1 MRYSLA
7 VVWLATSLVAAPA
20 PAAGSQRTFVSTS
33 GNDANTCSLVA
44 PCRSFQVAVDAVAPG
59 GEVIALDSGGYGGFL
74 IDKSVTVSA
83 APGVHAGISVGAPTT
98 SATGVRITA
107 GAEIVTLRNLTIT
120 RTGFGG
126 SFGVLADNAFLGEL
140 HVENLHIS
148 GFVIAATAGL
158 WFESNG
164 TLTVA
169 NSIMDDNYY
178 GVRVSPP
185 DFAIATVV
193 VRDTQLTRNIYGYSQ
208 DYGFGGGVTHSTIT
222 RTNASANNNI
232 GFYMNRTAT
241 DRMVLESCVASENG
255 LAGVVQ
261 GSGFLVLS
269 GNSITGNGTGVQIT
283 GGSAQT
289 RGNNTIVQNG
299 TDVDG
304 TLIVIRGGGT

>member
-7 VVWLATSLVAAPA
+7 LVCLATSLVAAPA
-20 PAAGSQRTFVSTS
+20 SAAGSQRTFVSAS
-33 GNDANTCSLVA
+33 GSDANPCSLVA

-59 GEVIALDSGGYGGFL
+59 GEVIALDSGGYGGFGVS
-74 IDKSVTVSA
+74 KSVAVSA
-83 APGVHAGISVGAPTT
+83 APGVHAGISVGVPTS

-107 GAEIVTLRNLTIT
+107 GLTDIVTLKNLTIT
-120 RTGFGG
+120 RSGFGG
-126 SFGVLADNAFLGEL
+126 SFGVLADRVGEL

-148 GFVIAATAGL
+148 GFIIVATAGL
-158 WFESNG
+158 WFESGG
-164 TLTVA
+164 TLTIA
-169 NSIMDDNYY
+169 DSIMEDNFY

-185 DFAIATVV
+185 DFATATVV
-193 VRDTQLTRNIYGYSQ
+193 VRDTQLTRNTYGYSQ
-208 DYGFGGGVTHSTIT
+208 DYGFGGGITHSTIT
-222 RTNASANNNI
+222 RTNASANNSF

-269 GNSITGNGTGVQIT
+269 GDSITGNGTGVQIT
-283 GGSAQT
+283 GGTAQT

-304 TLIVIRGGGT
+304 ALIAIPGGGT